1 MLYTENMKIIVFLLV
16 CSSLFAEVTYIYNK
30 DLEGRTS
37 KTTWTLDL
45 KKSDDMLHIIGESLT
60 GQTKIIATPE
70 RVTQCFTYAIKN
82 QSNTYTVLRDGAHLI
97 ATQEVNG
104 EKSVREFHIGNNAW
118 VQEFDFCFKPFI
130 HSDNRSFTF
139 SIVHPKKMSLHN
151 MVATKQ
157 RYETLEIHGKT
168 YEALRVKLTLTGF
181 KKMFWHADLWFDP
194 QAGDLLK
201 YMANEGPNT
210 PLSTITLFS
219 KQIN

>member
-1 MLYTENMKIIVFLLV
+1 MRIIIFLLI
-16 CSSLFAEVTYIYNK
+16 CLNLSAEVTYIYNK
-30 DLEGRTS
+30 DMEGRVS

-45 KKSDDMLHIIGESLT
+45 NNTDDMLYITGESLT
-60 GQTKIIATPE
+60 GKTIVVATPE
-70 RVTQCFTYAIKN
+70 RITKSFTYGMKN
-82 QSNTYTVLRDGAHLI
+82 QSNTYSVFRDGPYLI
-97 ATQEVNG
+97 ATQEING
-104 EKSVREFHIGNNAW
+104 EKSVQEFHIGNNTW

-130 HSDNRSFTF
+130 HSDQRSFKF
-139 SIVHPKKMSLHN
+139 SIVHPKKMSLHS

-157 RYETLEIHGKT
+157 RYEMLEIHGKT
-168 YEALRVKLTLTGF
+168 YEAIRVKLTLTGF